1 MNTQIPST
9 RTTTLAVGCQDAFQE
24 RQNQEDFVAA
34 YMDVFTAILKCIL
47 AFRRLLTIAPAL
59 PAFLTY
65 TDVGNAGVARSNH
78 RPPSM
83 AVKKQSP

>member
-1 MNTQIPST
+1 MLT
-9 RTTTLAVGCQDAFQE
+9 RGFRE
-24 RQNQEDFVAA
+24 RQNQDDFVAD
-34 YMDVFTAILKCIL
+34 YMDVFTSVPKSSCQYGPI
-47 AFRRLLTIAPAL
+47 LTIAPAL

-65 TDVGNAGVARSNH
+65 TDVANAGVARSNH